1 MEKRSESSCMDVV
14 WITLKTA
21 FAFSLIR
28 MFSSGIRLFSGIPGA
43 VWQTALFTFLIY
55 RYVKSAAGK
64 SGLSLGECYIS
75 RFKLTIRDIAFAF
88 MIPVLFYLGM
98 FLVSD
103 GISPS
108 GISHHDL
115 ALLSVSN
122 FFVSS
127 IGSGVNEEMVFRGYL
142 LKSVEEKAGRKAAVI
157 STAIVFGL
165 GHALNGGMT
174 PMEILWIVI
183 GTGSL
188 GVLFA
193 VITFETGT
201 IWRAVLIHMILNS
214 KERILGFD
222 RSGSLFIFDFPA
234 SMSEEF
240 IFCML
245 WGMMSAVSWGI
256 IVLYRIRKRR
266 IMTAGRENSFGI
278 VNK

>member
-1 MEKRSESSCMDVV
+1 MGKRSESTYTDVA

-21 FAFSLIR
+21 FAFALIR
-28 MFSSGIRLFSGIPGA
+28 MFSSGIRLFSGEIPGA
-43 VWQTALFTFLIY
+43 VWQAALFTFLIY
-55 RYVKSAAGK
+55 RYVKGAAGK

-108 GISHHDL
+108 GISRHDL

-157 STAIVFGL
+157 AASAVFGL

-193 VITFETGT
+193 VVTFETGN

-222 RSGSLFIFDFPA
+222 RSGSLFVFDFPA

-240 IFCML
+240 IFCMM

-266 IMTAGRENSFGI
+266 ENSFGI